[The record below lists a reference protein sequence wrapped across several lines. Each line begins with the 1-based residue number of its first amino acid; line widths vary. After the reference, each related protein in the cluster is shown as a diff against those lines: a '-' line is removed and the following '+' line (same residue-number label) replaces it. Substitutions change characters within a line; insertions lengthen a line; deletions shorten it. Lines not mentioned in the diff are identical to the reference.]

1 LRKKRILAFLLALL
15 LIFSLGTSVFAEDT
29 SGREQELENQWDNS
43 QEKID
48 NLNNSISD
56 LKDKILNSQKQAKT
70 LETSISKVDG
80 EIKAMMQKI
89 TAAQNKIDVATKELD
104 AAIEDYNLQDERMK
118 KRINALYK
126 NGTTTGYLEVILESR
141 SFADFMSKADILQK
155 IVNYDVDMLKEMKQ
169 KREEI
174 NKKKVL
180 LEKDKA
186 ELVALKNNL
195 DTNKKTLV
203 KQNQD
208 KKTIIAQLGRDKAS
222 YESMLHQEEATAAK
236 IKGEIN
242 ALRSYRGNYDGS
254 KWAILH
260 ISDFPSGVIPR
271 ISSPFGYRTDPIT
284 GSKAYHS
291 GLDISTR
298 GYNNIPVYAMAGGKV
313 IVAKYYGIYGNTVVI
328 DHGSGV
334 TTLYAHNT
342 SLVVSVGAEV
352 KGGQK
357 VANSGTTGRSTG
369 PHVHFGV
376 QIYGEYVDPAK
387 YYMLGD

>member
-1 LRKKRILAFLLALL
+1 MRKKRILALLMALL
-15 LIFSLGTSVFAEDT
+15 LVFSISTSVLAVDT
-29 SGREQELENQWDNS
+29 NDKEKELENQLDNS
-43 QEKID
+43 EEKID
-48 NLNNSISD
+48 GLKGSISD
-56 LKDKILNSQKQAKT
+56 LKDKILSSQKQAKT
-70 LETSISKVDG
+70 LETNILKVDG
-80 EIKAMMQKI
+80 EIRAMMQKI
-89 TAAQNKIDVATKELD
+89 TGVQNKVDVASKELD
-104 AAIEDYNLQDERMK
+104 AAIEDYNLQDARMK

-126 NGTTTGYLEVILESR
+126 NGTTTGYLEVILESK

-186 ELVALKNNL
+186 ELVVLKNNL
-195 DTNKKTLV
+195 DANKKTLV

-222 YESMLHQEEATAAK
+222 YESILSQEEATAAK

-242 ALRSYRGNYDGS
+242 ALRSYRGNFDGS

-260 ISDFPSGVIPR
+260 ISDFPSGVTPR
-271 ISSPFGYRTDPIT
+271 ISSYFGYRTDPIT

-313 IVAKYYGIYGNTVVI
+313 IVSKYYGTYGNTVVI

-342 SLVVSVGAEV
+342 SLVVSVGAMV

-357 VANSGTTGRSTG
+357 IANSGTTGRSTG

-376 QIYGEYVDPAK
+376 QIYGEYVDPAN
-387 YYMLGD
+387 YYLLGD